1 MSARLLI
8 VDDSPTQLE
17 ALRSLLVDAGLD
29 VLTATSGEEAYDVAR
44 REHPDL
50 VLSDVMMPGMS
61 GFDLSRKI
69 KEGMGEEAPA
79 VVLLT
84 SLADPLDIV
93 RGLEAGADNYI
104 TKPYQP
110 QHLIQRVNWVL
121 ENRALRREGQ
131 RSGGLRIRFMGEDF
145 TLPAAPEQMLE
156 MLLGSFEDLAHTNR
170 ALRESQQALAAASAR
185 ELEREQRAREEA
197 ERTAETMEGL
207 ARAAEAATR
216 ARDDVLATVSHDL
229 RNPIGTIYTSAA
241 LLLDL
246 PLDEAQR
253 ERQVQII
260 KRTAERM
267 NRLIQD
273 LLDASRMEAGH
284 FSVEPQPITIRS
296 HPHARVSDIDHW
308 FRLTIRALRGSFE
321 HQLPELDLVGRRH
334 RRTLRQ
340 LLEYLAHARNTALHS
355 LDRIID
361 ELRLVFVLLGVLHDH
376 RLLGDD
382 VLQVVHQK
390 SRQPVEGLELA
401 ALCELEFLSFLIKIA
416 RDLLPCRFQQI
427 MIFEVEAARRG
438 RLRQCNKTQQL
449 LFVDQRHDETRSFQT

>member
-17 ALRSLLVDAGLD
+17 ALRSLLVDAGLE
-29 VLTATSGEEAYDVAR
+29 VLTATSGEEAYDTAR

-69 KEGMGEEAPA
+69 KEGMGEDAPA

-296 HPHARVSDIDHW
+296 IMDDAREMLAPIADADGITLAEEVDDPDVRVMADAERVQRVLSNLVGNALK
-308 FRLTIRALRGSFE
+308 FTPRGGTVQLRASCDADVCRFSIHDEGPGIPPENLERVFDRYWQANRGSAGGAGLGLAIAQGIVTAHGGRIWAESSPPDGATFIFT
-321 HQLPELDLVGRRH
+321 LP
-334 RRTLRQ
+334 
-340 LLEYLAHARNTALHS
+340 LATGS
-355 LDRIID
+355 D
-361 ELRLVFVLLGVLHDH
+361 
-376 RLLGDD
+376 
-382 VLQVVHQK
+382 
-390 SRQPVEGLELA
+390 
-401 ALCELEFLSFLIKIA
+401 
-416 RDLLPCRFQQI
+416 
-427 MIFEVEAARRG
+427 
-438 RLRQCNKTQQL
+438 
-449 LFVDQRHDETRSFQT
+449 